1 MEDEIS
7 SYHVGMDMKILFCN
21 THNIQVLMQK
31 LLDMYRAYCIFL
43 YSEKLSKKID
53 IYKKS

>member
-31 LLDMYRAYCIFL
+31 LLDMSRVYCVFP
-43 YSEKLSKKID
+43 YSENFK
-53 IYKKS
+53 